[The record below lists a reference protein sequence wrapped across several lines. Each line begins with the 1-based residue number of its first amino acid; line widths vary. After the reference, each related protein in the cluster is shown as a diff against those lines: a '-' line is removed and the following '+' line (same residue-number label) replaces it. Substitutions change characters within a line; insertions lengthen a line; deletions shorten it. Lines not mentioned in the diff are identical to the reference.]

1 MNYFAGLSFIF
12 LISIVTIFG
21 DVLMKLAGNS
31 NKYIDVSYLSYGMFL
46 YLITGIGWF
55 FAMKYVELSSIG
67 TIYGLTTAILLT
79 LIGFF
84 FFRENINII
93 EFIGIM
99 MGVVSIFLLT
109 RFAS

>member
-1 MNYFAGLSFIF
+1 MSYLTGLLFVLFI
-12 LISIVTIFG
+12 SVVTIFG
-21 DVLMKLAGNS
+21 DVFMKLAANA
-31 NKYIDVSYLSYGMFL
+31 NKYIDVSYFMYGMFL

-55 FAMKYVELSSIG
+55 FAMKHVELSSIG
-67 TIYGLTTAILLT
+67 TIYGLTTAIFLT

-93 EFIGIM
+93 EFIAII

>member
-1 MNYFAGLSFIF
+1 MSYLTGLLFIL

-21 DVLMKLAGNS
+21 DVFMKLAGSS
-31 NKYIDVSYLSYGMFL
+31 NKYIDVSYLIYGMIL

-67 TIYGLTTAILLT
+67 TIYGLTTVIFLT

-93 EFIGIM
+93 EFIAIIMGI
-99 MGVVSIFLLT
+99 VSIFLLT